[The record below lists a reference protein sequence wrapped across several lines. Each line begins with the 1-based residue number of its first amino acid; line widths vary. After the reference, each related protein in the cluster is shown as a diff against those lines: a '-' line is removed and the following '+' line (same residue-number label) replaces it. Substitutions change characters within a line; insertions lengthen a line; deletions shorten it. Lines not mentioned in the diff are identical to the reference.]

1 MKKRISEEEVKNLYL
16 QYGTP
21 EHVIGH
27 CRAVSFVAVKL
38 AEELNKHGYSF
49 DLSLVR
55 GAGLAHDVARTC
67 DDHGGVCA
75 DELEA
80 LGYCDEAGI
89 VRFHMYYDIVRHASQ
104 LTECDL
110 VCLADKLVKE
120 DKYVG
125 LIPRMEYLI
134 AKMPADPAR

>member
-55 GAGLAHDVARTC
+55 GAGLAHDVARTFRLSSRWQ
-67 DDHGGVCA
+67 VN
-75 DELEA
+75 LSISPSFKA
-80 LGYCDEAGI
+80 LAGQKSMQSLQEPSSMNM
-89 VRFHMYYDIVRHASQ
+89 HLGPS
-104 LTECDL
+104 
-110 VCLADKLVKE
+110 
-120 DKYVG
+120 
-125 LIPRMEYLI
+125 
-134 AKMPADPAR
+134 